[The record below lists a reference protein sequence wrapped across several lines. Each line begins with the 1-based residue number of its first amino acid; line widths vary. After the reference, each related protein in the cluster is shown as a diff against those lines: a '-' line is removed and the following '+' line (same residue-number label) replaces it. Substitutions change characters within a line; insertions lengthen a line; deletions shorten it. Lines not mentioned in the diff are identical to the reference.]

1 MDTKFKQSFIRD
13 MAYQNQR
20 DSQGTRVLWSRHAAI
35 ELVADNLTRY
45 QVERAL
51 QRAEVIED
59 YPHLHR
65 PLPDCLVLGWV
76 SSGEPIHAVVAVD
89 IELDRI
95 LIVTVYRPSKEE
107 WQDDWRTRAK

>member
-76 SSGEPIHAVVAVD
+76 SSGEPIHAGSPW
-89 IELDRI
+89 I
-95 LIVTVYRPSKEE
+95 
-107 WQDDWRTRAK
+107 